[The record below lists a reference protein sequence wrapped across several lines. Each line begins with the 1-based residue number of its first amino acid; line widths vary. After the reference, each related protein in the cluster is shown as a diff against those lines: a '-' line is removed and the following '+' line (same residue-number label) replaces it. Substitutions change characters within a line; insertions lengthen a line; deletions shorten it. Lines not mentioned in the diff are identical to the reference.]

1 MRHDRRSTGEEAMQ
15 IFAILWP
22 TFALVALIVSVWFW
36 LFVERIRHIRR
47 NPPTADTFAT
57 GEAALRYFEPVEM
70 PANNFRNLF
79 EMPVLYF
86 AIVPLLMITHQANHV
101 QVALAW
107 VFVILRV
114 IHSFIHIVV
123 RKVQIR
129 APVYWLGS
137 AVLMAMWIG
146 FAIDVANASARYQGA
161 TADIAM
167 VR

>member
-1 MRHDRRSTGEEAMQ
+1 MP
-15 IFAILWP
+15 FALLWP
-22 TFALVALIVSVWFW
+22 TFALVALIIIVWFW
-36 LFVERIRHIRR
+36 LFVERMRHIRR
-47 NPPTADTFAT
+47 NPPTAESFAT

-114 IHSFIHIVV
+114 VHSFIHIGV

-146 FAIDVANASARYQGA
+146 FAVDIASVSARYEDA
-161 TADIAM
+161 AANIELA
-167 VR
+167 R